1 MKALGKD
8 FGRLAIRA
16 ALIYAFACWLAPWGL
31 TQNAGTERIFPQS
44 KAQVEKTLR
53 AMQSSTAGRLP
64 SLDGFAKPGEH
75 PLDSYERGYFQA
87 ELEVTAAPSGGTR
100 VRVNVKVTA
109 WYKDPVPSHSGYQ
122 LLASNGRIESDLLD
136 QLSEQLAA
144 VPAAKEA
151 RGANREV
158 ATNKTEPAGTKV
170 SPPSVPSSKPAP
182 SATIGASQPA
192 SSSQAV
198 DQPEISAPA
207 PKLLENDKTFTSSL
221 SQGLASQGAASN
233 KPSSSDVNDAALRQE
248 AENLQELLKNQAHPT
263 NLVAVKKSGTP
274 VVDSPSLNAKPLFMA
289 SAHDEFE
296 MLDYNADWVHV
307 RISGIAR
314 GWIWRDGLEMP
325 DGVPDSGSSA
335 TSPVKA
341 AQDLF
346 SIERE
351 ETGQFPG
358 DWSPLRGKDVEIFS
372 IQDSGNKT
380 KQAGSKDRLEYAKYI
395 FENNYQRLAGKTPT
409 LAGIVVI
416 FDSVDGGMV
425 AATSATLRDWRAGTL
440 SDSAMW
446 HQCFFDPPE
455 TFDTA
460 GNSGSK

>member
-1 MKALGKD
+1 VKARGKQ
-8 FGRLAIRA
+8 FGRIAVRAGLICVLACS
-16 ALIYAFACWLAPWGL
+16 LVQWGL
-31 TQNAGTERIFPQS
+31 TQNASNERIFPQS

-64 SLDGFAKPGEH
+64 SLDGFARPGEH

-87 ELEVTAAPSGGTR
+87 EVEVASTPSGGTR

-109 WYKDPVPSHSGYQ
+109 WYKDPIPSHSGYQ

-136 QLSEQLAA
+136 QLSEQLAS

-151 RGANREV
+151 RGANREI
-158 ATNKTEPAGTKV
+158 AANGTEPAATEV
-170 SPPSVPSSKPAP
+170 SRPEPAASRPAP
-182 SATIGASQPA
+182 SPTGASQPA
-192 SSSQAV
+192 APLEPAV

-221 SQGLASQGAASN
+221 SQGLASQGTAPN
-233 KPSSSDVNDAALRQE
+233 KPTASDADDATLRQE
-248 AENLQELLKNQAHPT
+248 AENLEELLKNQAHPT

-296 MLDYNADWVHV
+296 MLDYTADWVHV

-325 DGVPDSGSSA
+325 DGVPDTDSSA
-335 TSPVKA
+335 ASPVNA

-346 SIERE
+346 SVERE

-358 DWSPLRGKDVEIFS
+358 DWNPLRGKDVEIFS

-380 KQAGSKDRLEYAKYI
+380 KQAGSRDRLEYAKYI
-395 FENNYQRLAGKTPT
+395 FEKNYQRLAGKSPA